1 MKSTTWYFLRDDF
14 NLCIS
19 ATYLPLSSRSW
30 PDLFQPSN
38 FFEEYSNY
46 VMVVSSALGDA
57 ALWFGSVEA
66 KLRQLNQHILTE
78 SHNKVVSARIW
89 PQPFDKQEGNVQ
101 KQMWFFGIRMVVGQ
115 SPENIQNPLI
125 YFSDLCVRDISKER
139 FIKKNFLFNTKL
151 LKGWVISRLL
161 PRKKT
166 TPIKASHPLVN
177 N

>member
-1 MKSTTWYFLRDDF
+1 MK
-14 NLCIS
+14 I
-19 ATYLPLSSRSW
+19 PLMFFFCKLFTCFSRSW

-125 YFSDLCVRDISKER
+125 YFSDLCMRDISKGR
-139 FIKKNFLFNTKL
+139 FIKKRTSCVMQNFSRRGL
-151 LKGWVISRLL
+151 VIFWLL
-161 PRKKT
+161 PWKT
-166 TPIKASHPLVN
+166 TTPMKASHPLVN
-177 N
+177 NP

>member
-1 MKSTTWYFLRDDF
+1 
-14 NLCIS
+14 
-19 ATYLPLSSRSW
+19 
-30 PDLFQPSN
+30 
-38 FFEEYSNY
+38 
-46 VMVVSSALGDA
+46 MVVSSALGDA

-125 YFSDLCVRDISKER
+125 YFSDLCVRDISKGR
-139 FIKKNFLFNTKL
+139 FIKKELSVLYKTL
-151 LKGWVISRLL
+151 LEGAGYFAASSME
-161 PRKKT
+161 KKQL
-166 TPIKASHPLVN
+166 K
-177 N
+177 

>member
-1 MKSTTWYFLRDDF
+1 
-14 NLCIS
+14 
-19 ATYLPLSSRSW
+19 
-30 PDLFQPSN
+30 
-38 FFEEYSNY
+38 
-46 VMVVSSALGDA
+46 MVVSSALGDA

-125 YFSDLCVRDISKER
+125 YFSDLCVRDISKGR
-139 FIKKNFLFNTKL
+139 FIKKRTFCVIQNFSRR
-151 LKGWVISRLL
+151 GRVILWLL
-161 PRKKT
+161 PWKT
-166 TPIKASHPLVN
+166 TTQMKASHPLVN
-177 N
+177 NP

>member
-1 MKSTTWYFLRDDF
+1 
-14 NLCIS
+14 
-19 ATYLPLSSRSW
+19 
-30 PDLFQPSN
+30 
-38 FFEEYSNY
+38 
-46 VMVVSSALGDA
+46 MVVSSALGDA

-125 YFSDLCVRDISKER
+125 YFSDLCVRDISKGR
-139 FIKKNFLFNTKL
+139 FIKKELSLTCFL
-151 LKGWVISRLL
+151 
-161 PRKKT
+161 
-166 TPIKASHPLVN
+166 
-177 N
+177 